1 MKPVTRVLFVS
12 LVASLLIGLTVV
24 SDQPVWASAGTQ
36 VPDPG
41 ALLGV
46 NPSAPGKKV
55 IGTLSIFYTVV
66 SESSSTC
73 ADFGGV
79 EVDMRVAMR
88 AKRADAAELRSEG
101 EVIRGQCYFNLTAQR
116 NAILSLIGSQLL
128 PKLFPN
134 GFTSFAAKDVDNL
147 VQDENG
153 QGTTDADPFFMMTD
167 FTLGVVPK

>member
-1 MKPVTRVLFVS
+1 MFPEAPEFVLSGTATIQPVGDGSTCLPGSGVEARVVPSSFSSGPTFPVLNEFA
-12 LVASLLIGLTVV
+12 LGHLLIADVPWLLYRSFFALPKSITDG
-24 SDQPVWASAGTQ
+24 QGRPVN
-36 VPDPG
+36 
-41 ALLGV
+41 ALLG
-46 NPSAPGKKV
+46 
-55 IGTLSIFYTVV
+55 TV
-66 SESSSTC
+66 
-73 ADFGGV
+73 
-79 EVDMRVAMR
+79 
-88 AKRADAAELRSEG
+88 
-101 EVIRGQCYFNLTAQR
+101 